1 MIGIAHHVAVR
12 TGSDQ
17 RFQAPGLIG
26 PGDTG
31 SRQPDPIGP
40 MTTTDGHR
48 FPQITGLLQI
58 GHHGRNRQ
66 VGEWNQGLQLRQAPH
81 QHDESGLIR

>member
-1 MIGIAHHVAVR
+1 
-12 TGSDQ
+12 
-17 RFQAPGLIG
+17 
-26 PGDTG
+26 
-31 SRQPDPIGP
+31 